1 MPKNK
6 DILAIF
12 KDRNFFSEL
21 SYLMKEA
28 GFELDFYS
36 NIKNKDFK
44 FSSYKLALIDEKSL
58 NDLIKLFNFKDS
70 LPINFF
76 LFSKGQK
83 NKKNNL
89 TIIKIPIV
97 FNNFIKELSNKLNH
111 KNLFDGKV
119 KFGEFFFF
127 PNKMGLFNKDSKK
140 IVKFTELENKLL
152 NFLLEKKAGSTKN
165 EILSNVWGHNIELD
179 THTLE
184 SLIYRLRK
192 KIENNPNKPKFIIQ
206 VKKKYLIDI

>member
-12 KDRNFFSEL
+12 KDRNLFSEL
-21 SYLMKEA
+21 SYLMKEE
-28 GFELDFYS
+28 GFELDFRT
-36 NIKNKDFK
+36 NIDNKDFK
-44 FSSYKLALIDEKSL
+44 FSFYKLVLIDEKSL
-58 NDLIKLFNFKDS
+58 DDLIKFFNFKDS

-76 LFSKGQK
+76 LFSKREK
-83 NKKNNL
+83 NKKKNL
-89 TIIKIPIV
+89 TIVEIPLV
-97 FNNFIKELSNKLNH
+97 FNNFIKEFSNKLND
-111 KNLFDGKV
+111 KNLFDGKA
-119 KFGEFFFF
+119 KFGEFFFL

-152 NFLLEKKAGSTKN
+152 NFLLGKKAGSTKN
-165 EILSNVWGHNIELD
+165 EILSNVWGHNIELE

-192 KIENNPNKPKFIIQ
+192 KIENNPNRPKILIQ
-206 VKKKYLIDI
+206 VKKKYFINI